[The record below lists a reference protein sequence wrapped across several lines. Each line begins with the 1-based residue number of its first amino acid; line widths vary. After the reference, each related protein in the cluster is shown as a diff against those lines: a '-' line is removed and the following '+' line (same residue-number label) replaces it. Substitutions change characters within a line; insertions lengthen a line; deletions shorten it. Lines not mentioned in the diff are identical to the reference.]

1 MRTSGFNNGEKRIYA
16 TAQAPTYP
24 QDMSRRIAV
33 AVVAAGLVVAGPARA
48 QSSTD
53 LRITV
58 WPDGK
63 GNGSK
68 TWTLRCNA
76 LGGTLPRRA
85 RACRTLA
92 ALPAPFAGVPK
103 DAVCTEINGGPA
115 IAYVRGTFRGR
126 GVAAWFNR
134 SGGCEIERWARVHV
148 LFPISGSA

>member
-1 MRTSGFNNGEKRIYA
+1 MTGNA
-16 TAQAPTYP
+16 
-24 QDMSRRIAV
+24 AV
-33 AVVAAGLVVAGPARA
+33 ALMAAALAVAGPAAA
-48 QSSTD
+48 QSSTN

-68 TWTLRCNA
+68 TWILRCNA
-76 LGGTLPRRA
+76 LGGTLPHRV

-92 ALPAPFAGVPK
+92 ALKTPFAPVPA

-134 SGGCEIERWARVHV
+134 SDGCQIERWNRVRV
-148 LFPISGSA
+148 LFPVSGST

>member
-1 MRTSGFNNGEKRIYA
+1 MTRN
-16 TAQAPTYP
+16 P
-24 QDMSRRIAV
+24 AV
-33 AVVAAGLVVAGPARA
+33 AVLAAALAVAGPAGA
-48 QSSTD
+48 QSSTN

-76 LGGTLPRRA
+76 LGGTLPNRV

-92 ALPAPFAGVPK
+92 GLKSPFAPVPAG
-103 DAVCTEINGGPA
+103 AVCTEINGGPA
-115 IAYVRGTFRGR
+115 VAYVRGTFRGR

-134 SGGCEIERWARVHV
+134 SDGCQIERWARVHV
-148 LFPISGSA
+148 LFPVSGST